1 MKILPTVLSIVA
13 LFCAISPLALAE
25 SPAKQAQAYYLKGL
39 AAEKAGKPETARA
52 AYLAALKL
60 RPDHAN
66 ARYRAGQMK
75 IHGNSIK
82 SAASEEKIGSVV
94 IPVYR
99 LDNDTLQDA
108 IDLLGIAMEKQTD
121 GKIVPNFI
129 IEDPKNR
136 LADARVTMNLKNIPV
151 KAILQ
156 YLHSQTQTKARYDEH
171 AVVIVAR

>member
-1 MKILPTVLSIVA
+1 MKTLSIIA
-13 LFCAISPLALAE
+13 LFCAASPLALAE
-25 SPAKQAQAYYLKGL
+25 NPTTNAEAFYQKGL
-39 AAEKAGKPETARA
+39 AAEKAGKPDEARA

-75 IHGNSIK
+75 IHGESIK
-82 SAASEEKIGSVV
+82 SAATEEKIGSVI
-94 IPVYR
+94 IPIYR
-99 LDNDTLQDA
+99 LENDTVKDA
-108 IDLLGIAMEKQTD
+108 IDLLSIAMEKATD
-121 GKIVPNFI
+121 GKIAPNFI

-156 YLHSQTQTKARYDEH
+156 YLHSQTNTKARYDEH